1 VSALE
6 ARGPEEH
13 EMKMRILAILLA
25 LVVAGQTRAQP
36 REQVL
41 RIPTAG
47 DVSMLATVMRPAGT
61 GKRPL
66 AIINHGSPV
75 NIAREDMGLP
85 RYDPLSSWFVA
96 RGYVVVLPL
105 RRGYGGTGGDW
116 AENYGQCQQPDYY
129 NAGLHGAQDIRAALA
144 FMRRQPY
151 VAADRSIVI
160 GESAGGWAT
169 LALSSQS
176 PPGVSGMINFAGGR
190 GGRQRLADSR
200 IGNCTPD
207 ALVTAAGR
215 YGATARVPTLWIY
228 TANDSFFNPVLT
240 RRMFDAYAAAGGH
253 GTYRLLPA
261 FGMDGHALVNSGDGV
276 ATWSGPVSEF
286 LANLQ

>member
-1 VSALE
+1 MRRRPFALLLATVSTV
-6 ARGPEEH
+6 
-13 EMKMRILAILLA
+13 ILASQ
-25 LVVAGQTRAQP
+25 AGSQQAV
-36 REQVL
+36 RERTV
-41 RIPTAG
+41 RIPAG
-47 DVSMLATVMRPAGT
+47 DVSMLATVMQPAGA

-66 AIINHGSPV
+66 AIVNHGSPV
-75 NIAREDMGLP
+75 NGAREYMRLP
-85 RYDPLSSWFVA
+85 RYDALSSWFVA

-105 RRGYGGTGGDW
+105 RRGYGNTGGEW
-116 AENYGQCQQPDYY
+116 AESYGQCQQPDYY

-169 LALSSQS
+169 LALSSQG

-190 GGRQRLADSR
+190 GGQQRLADGR

-207 ALVTAAGR
+207 ALVTAAAR
-215 YGATARVPTLWIY
+215 YGATARLPTLWIY
-228 TANDSFFNPVLT
+228 TANDSFFNPALT

-253 GTYRLLPA
+253 GRYRLLPA
-261 FGMDGHALVNSGDGV
+261 FGIDGHALVNSGDGV
-276 ATWSGPVSEF
+276 AAWSGPVSEF
-286 LANLQ
+286 LASLQ

>member
-1 VSALE
+1 VRRRSFAL
-6 ARGPEEH
+6 
-13 EMKMRILAILLA
+13 LLA
-25 LVVAGQTRAQP
+25 AVSTVTLASQAGSQQDA
-36 REQVL
+36 REHTV
-41 RIPTAG
+41 RIPAGG
-47 DVSMLATVMRPAGT
+47 DVSMLATVMRPSGA

-75 NIAREDMGLP
+75 NGAREDMELP
-85 RYDPLSSWFVA
+85 RYDALSSWFVA

-105 RRGYGGTGGDW
+105 RRGYGGTGGEW
-116 AENYGQCQQPDYY
+116 AESYGQCQQPDYY
-129 NAGLHGAQDIRAALA
+129 NAGLHSAQDIRAALA

-151 VAADRSIVI
+151 VAAERSIVI

-190 GGRQRLADSR
+190 GGQQRLADGR

-228 TANDSFFNPVLT
+228 TANDSFFKPALS
-240 RRMFDAYAAAGGH
+240 RRMFDAYSAAGGH

-261 FGMDGHALVNSGDGV
+261 FGSDGHALVISADGV
-276 ATWSGPVSEF
+276 AAWSHLVSEF
-286 LANLQ
+286 LASLQ